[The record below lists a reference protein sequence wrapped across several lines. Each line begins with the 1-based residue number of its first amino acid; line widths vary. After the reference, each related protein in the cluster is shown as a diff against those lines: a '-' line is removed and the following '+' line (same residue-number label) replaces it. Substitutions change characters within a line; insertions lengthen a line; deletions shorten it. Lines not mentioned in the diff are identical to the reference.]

1 MLNSQH
7 KYKEDIQEVIRWRAA
22 VNIMNVIYVEKNFSH
37 FPNLAVLKC
46 TSVGVKSY
54 KFSKYGNAFMDHFS
68 LENHVRSHMGT
79 KAVSLRRMDKP
90 AIVSHI

>member
-1 MLNSQH
+1 M
-7 KYKEDIQEVIRWRAA
+7 
-22 VNIMNVIYVEKNFSH
+22 NIMNVIYVEKNFSY

-68 LENHVRSHMGT
+68 LENHVRSHLGT
-79 KAVSLRRMDKP
+79 KAISLRRMDKP